1 MNNSLEKLLV
11 EKYPKI
17 FQDRYLPP
25 KESCMFWGFEHGDGW
40 FHIIDSLCFDIQ
52 KYIDFKKDI
61 VPQVVASQVK
71 EKFGTLRFYYYG
83 GDDVIDGMVSVAEKF
98 SSVICENCGAPGK
111 VRDIGYIKT
120 LCDKHYE
127 VSDDNRISKN
137 S

>member
-1 MNNSLEKLLV
+1 M

-71 EKFGTLRFYYYG
+71 EKFGGLRFYTAYAYS
-83 GDDVIDGMVSVAEKF
+83 DEFEAIIEKYEEL
-98 SSVICENCGAPGK
+98 SLKTCEYCGRPGTINDT
-111 VRDIGYIKT
+111 RSWIKT
-120 LCDKHYE
+120 LCSMCNDY
-127 VSDDNRISKN
+127 
-137 S
+137 